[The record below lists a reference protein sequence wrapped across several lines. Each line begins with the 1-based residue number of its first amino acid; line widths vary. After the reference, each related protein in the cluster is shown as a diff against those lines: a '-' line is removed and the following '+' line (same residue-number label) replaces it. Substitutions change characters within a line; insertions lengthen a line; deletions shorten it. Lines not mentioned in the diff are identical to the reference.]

1 MKKGVSYT
9 NLTTEGAIVL
19 KKKRGLVWIVTLIA
33 MLVLAACSGDKAGDS
48 SAGDK
53 SSDGASKSGEEEITL
68 KFVHWINEGVGKWQ
82 PVIDKYEAEHPG
94 IKIESIP
101 LVDNMTALDYF
112 KQLDLMA
119 SAGEKLDIIMFN
131 NPNDLAK
138 RIDAGLVAPIDEFLA
153 AEGIDINEVY
163 NNAYAP
169 VNGEYYGLPM
179 KNISGL
185 IMMNKGHLD
194 EAGLEIPTEW
204 TWDDYR
210 DYAKKLTTDE
220 HYGSYLHT
228 WHETYSALKL
238 VSKAEET
245 LLLKEDGSSNAE
257 DPLLRDSLELRYQ
270 LEQVDKS
277 SVPYFE
283 TFSQKLNYRQ
293 QFFSQEASMIPT
305 FSFMITEWGEF
316 APDFEIVWAPWPQNE
331 KGTNFTTMSGD
342 LLSVSKTSDH
352 KQEAYDFMRWMST
365 EGIVEQGVWTPSW
378 KEADLDA
385 VLNTLVSGTPNPEA
399 IHLPSL
405 KHSLTSLQPNKTFAP
420 APYITEVNG
429 EYGAEAEMYL
439 LGEQDLDKT
448 MENVKKRIQAV
459 VDANQ

>member
-1 MKKGVSYT
+1 M
-9 NLTTEGAIVL
+9 
-19 KKKRGLVWIVTLIA
+19 KKKRGLIWIVTLIA
-33 MLVLAACSGDKAGDS
+33 MLVLSACAGDKGSEGTSEPGEKAGD
-48 SAGDK
+48 D
-53 SSDGASKSGEEEITL
+53 ASKSGEEITL

-138 RIDAGLVAPIDEFLA
+138 RIDAGLVAPIDEFLD

-163 NNAYAP
+163 NNSYGP
-169 VNGEYYGLPM
+169 VDGNYYGLPM
-179 KNISGL
+179 KNVSGL
-185 IMMNKGHLD
+185 VMMNKGHLD

-210 DYAKKLTTDE
+210 DYAKALTTDQ

-238 VSKAEET
+238 VSKSEET

-257 DPLLRDSLELRYQ
+257 DPLLRESLELRYQ

-331 KGTNFTTMSGD
+331 KGENFTVMSGD

-378 KEADLDA
+378 KEADLDT
-385 VLNTLVSGTPNPEA
+385 VLDTLVSGTSNPEA
-399 IHLPSL
+399 IDLPSL
-405 KHSLTSLQPNKTFAP
+405 KHSLTSLQPNKAFAP
-420 APYITEVNG
+420 APYITEVNT
-429 EYGAEAEMYL
+429 EFGAEAEMYL

-448 MENVKKRIQAV
+448 MDNVKKRIQAV